1 MSQTVKSLRLDV
13 TNPNEVK
20 AAVDIA
26 LEAFSRIDVLV
37 NNAGYGLVGAL
48 EEYSDDQIRRNFET
62 NLFGA
67 INMMRA
73 VLPIMRE
80 QKSGH
85 ILNMSAIAG
94 FTNELGFSVY
104 GGAKFALE
112 GVSEAMH
119 GEAGPL
125 GIKVTIVALGPFR
138 TDFIGRSLNRAQNTI
153 EDYNQ
158 TSGKF
163 IQFLDKIEGSQPGDP
178 DKAANVLIQV
188 VESDNPPL
196 RLVLDK
202 YAYQKFRQKLESL
215 KAELNDWEAI
225 AANTDFETAEVA
237 N

>member
-1 MSQTVKSLRLDV
+1 
-13 TNPNEVK
+13 
-20 AAVDIA
+20 
-26 LEAFSRIDVLV
+26 
-37 NNAGYGLVGAL
+37 
-48 EEYSDDQIRRNFET
+48 
-62 NLFGA
+62 
-67 INMMRA
+67 MRA

-119 GEAGPL
+119 GEAGQL
-125 GIKVTIVALGPFR
+125 GIKVTIVEPGPFR
-138 TDFIGRSLNRAQNTI
+138 TDFIGRSLIRAENTI

-196 RLVLDK
+196 RLVLGK

-215 KAELNDWEAI
+215 KAELNAWEAK
-225 AANTDFETAEVA
+225 AANTDFETALWCLWRFGGDGRRLRQSIGCQSQRSVLHHA
-237 N
+237 SRCQILQT

>member
-1 MSQTVKSLRLDV
+1 
-13 TNPNEVK
+13 
-20 AAVDIA
+20 
-26 LEAFSRIDVLV
+26 
-37 NNAGYGLVGAL
+37 
-48 EEYSDDQIRRNFET
+48 
-62 NLFGA
+62 
-67 INMMRA
+67 
-73 VLPIMRE
+73 
-80 QKSGH
+80 
-85 ILNMSAIAG
+85 MSAIAG

-125 GIKVTIVALGPFR
+125 GIKVTIVELGPFR
-138 TDFIGRSLNRAQNTI
+138 TDFIRRSLIRAENTI

-196 RLVLDK
+196 RLVLGK

-215 KAELNDWEAI
+215 KVELNAWEAK
-225 AANTDFETAEVA
+225 AANTDFETALRCLWRFGGDGRRLRQSVGCQSQRSVLHHA
-237 N
+237 SRCQILQT